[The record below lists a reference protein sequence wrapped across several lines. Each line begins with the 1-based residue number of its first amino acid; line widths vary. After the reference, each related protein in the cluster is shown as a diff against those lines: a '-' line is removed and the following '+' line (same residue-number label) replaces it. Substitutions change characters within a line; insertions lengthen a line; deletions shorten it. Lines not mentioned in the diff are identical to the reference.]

1 VNQGIPKKL
10 EFIDQQHGL
19 LESSETIYDKTQNH
33 FPIPVIKENNAI
45 EVIGEPMSKQ
55 VSCNLIVR
63 QPCNEC
69 SSIN

>member
-1 VNQGIPKKL
+1 VNQGIPKKV

-19 LESSETIYDKTQNH
+19 LESSETIYDKTHYH